1 MSWSLTETLDVTVYY
16 SLTTHYWVVLTY
28 SKFIKK
34 IAFATGDMFM
44 NAYEPI
50 SLDAVQ
56 TENSSCTM
64 KLYFKITKVYI
75 QLHDFVVIFCKIL
88 MILWS

>member
-1 MSWSLTETLDVTVYY
+1 M
-16 SLTTHYWVVLTY
+16 
-28 SKFIKK
+28 K
-34 IAFATGDMFM
+34 IAFATEDMFM

-56 TENSSCTM
+56 TENSSCTT